1 MAKKYPVNMSFRLV
15 VVIFTSILLSGD
27 ATQNGVRVVCP
38 PHLDE
43 IQAVSRNLGDALTL
57 LCKNATGE
65 VAWLKNEK
73 SLPDDCKEN
82 KRTARC
88 FTHKQRLTF
97 RSITKADAGSYKCLA
112 DNKESPVFEV
122 KVSPPKN
129 TTTNSTPTVSSDSL
143 TQSKGT
149 TKPPKPVPHTTM
161 GHFFQSS
168 PSPIS
173 SEPSTQRTRSSITS
187 GPLPVTSSK
196 DLPTHATPKD
206 SSSKVLL
213 IVTVTVGSVTL
224 TLFVV
229 LVLIIWRVVKK
240 RTGELSLTQPR
251 TQPDG
256 INAGMMTEIFDIL
269 LEQRDNGARPAAST
283 SV

>member
-1 MAKKYPVNMSFRLV
+1 
-15 VVIFTSILLSGD
+15 
-27 ATQNGVRVVCP
+27 
-38 PHLDE
+38 
-43 IQAVSRNLGDALTL
+43 
-57 LCKNATGE
+57 
-65 VAWLKNEK
+65 
-73 SLPDDCKEN
+73 
-82 KRTARC
+82 
-88 FTHKQRLTF
+88 
-97 RSITKADAGSYKCLA
+97 
-112 DNKESPVFEV
+112 
-122 KVSPPKN
+122 
-129 TTTNSTPTVSSDSL
+129 
-143 TQSKGT
+143 
-149 TKPPKPVPHTTM
+149 
-161 GHFFQSS
+161 
-168 PSPIS
+168 
-173 SEPSTQRTRSSITS
+173 
-187 GPLPVTSSK
+187 
-196 DLPTHATPKD
+196 LPTHATPKD